1 MTTSTI
7 ELPSDLHQRICAAA
21 QQAGTTAH
29 DMILQAIE
37 DMLDRNEAEVQEDDR
52 REQELMRTGLSI
64 PHTEVLEYFERRARA
79 RTWPSRCLRSFSPE
93 HGARRMDATGIG

>member
-64 PHTEVLEYFERRARA
+64 PHTEVLEYFERRAKGQDVA
-79 RTWPSRCLRSFSPE
+79 KPLPKKFQP
-93 HGARRMDATGIG
+93 